1 MTDGKGRLSCTWA
14 KAIMFLLLT
23 ITGVILIWMF
33 APIGK
38 GLSRIIPD
46 FADNETSSVSVPTQ
60 TPSIGSGEQNVLLV
74 GPTYE
79 FNTCNIDGGGRCC
92 NGLDNI
98 CDLRVNEIM
107 LATVHNAMSH
117 GQEKFLGQV
126 LNNNYRPLEDALEAG
141 FRGLTLDLC
150 ICNGI
155 FQFCHGTC
163 SGSRDAEEVL
173 SSIEQFLRTNP
184 SEVLM
189 LIFQINSN
197 VLTGS
202 PTLTDLETAVQKV
215 GLGDYIYAHPNVDTE
230 WPTLGTLVE
239 NNNRLLIFHHE
250 GPTCTNPGDCPDGFH
265 YYFQYAMDTSF
276 TFESISEINNST
288 LFCSITRGGGG
299 KRQFLGINLFINPPN
314 PDAAEVTSEKEYV
327 GSRISECSSIR
338 KKNPNMLIVDFWSL
352 GDLPEVTQNHNRALG
367 TTLRRNSLR

>member
-33 APIGK
+33 APIGN

-60 TPSIGSGEQNVLLV
+60 TPSIGSGEQNILRI

-117 GQEKFLGQV
+117 GQEKILGQV

-163 SGSRDAEEVL
+163 SGSRDAEERV
-173 SSIEQFLRTNP
+173 
-184 SEVLM
+184 
-189 LIFQINSN
+189 
-197 VLTGS
+197 
-202 PTLTDLETAVQKV
+202 
-215 GLGDYIYAHPNVDTE
+215 
-230 WPTLGTLVE
+230 
-239 NNNRLLIFHHE
+239 LIFHHE
-250 GPTCTNPGDCPDGFH
+250 GPTCTNPGDCPDG
-265 YYFQYAMDTSF
+265 
-276 TFESISEINNST
+276 
-288 LFCSITRGGGG
+288 ITRGGGG

-314 PDAAEVTSEKEYV
+314 PDAAEVMSEKEYV

-367 TTLRRNSLR
+367 TTVRRNNLR